1 MLTTTR
7 STRYS
12 KYESTL
18 DDIDTSS
25 IMEMIRDSIIGSA
38 FNNPYDPDP
47 NSGQSMDELRE
58 AILQALMERD
68 LIPDDMLKEA
78 QSTKDFD
85 KTRLSQEIS
94 KMIQRMK
101 DEGYIRVDDPQP
113 SEASG
118 QGGAGDPGQAQFQL
132 TDKSI
137 DFLGYKTLRDLLGG
151 LGKSSMGRHDTKEYA
166 SGVEMTGDL
175 KDYEFGDTLNLDIGA
190 TLTNTMAKGLENL
203 EESDL
208 VVRQAEYKSSAATIV
223 MLDCSHSMILYGED
237 RFTPAKQVAL
247 ALAHMIRTQYA
258 GDTIKFVLFH
268 DSAEEIPLGKLAQC
282 QVGPYHTN
290 TAGGLRL
297 AQQLL
302 KRENKDM
309 KQIIMITDGKPS
321 ALTLPD
327 GRIYKNAWGLD
338 PFVLGETIR
347 EVAQC
352 RRAGIQ
358 INTFMLARDPDL
370 IAFVKKV
377 AEMTHG
383 KAYFTTPHNV
393 GQYVLMDYVNKRV
406 KTVN

>member
-1 MLTTTR
+1 MSTR

-12 KYESTL
+12 KYESSL

-25 IMEMIRDSIIGSA
+25 LMEMIRDSIIGSN
-38 FNNPYDPDP
+38 FNDPYDPDP
-47 NSGQSMDELRE
+47 NAGQSMDELRE

-68 LIPDDMLKEA
+68 MIPEDMLREA
-78 QSTKDFD
+78 QKSKNFD
-85 KTRLSQEIS
+85 QTRLNQEIS
-94 KMIQRMK
+94 KMIQRLR
-101 DEGYIRVDDPQP
+101 DEGFIRVDDPQP
-113 SEASG
+113 GQTAQGEGSSSPSG
-118 QGGAGDPGQAQFQL
+118 SAKFEL
-132 TDKSI
+132 TQKSI

-151 LGKSSMGRHDTKEYA
+151 LGKSSAGRHDTREYS

-175 KDYEFGDTLNLDIGA
+175 KDYEFGDTMNMDISS
-190 TLTNTMAKGLENL
+190 TLTNTVVKGLENI
-203 EESDL
+203 EESDI
-208 VVRQAEYKSSAATIV
+208 VIRQSEYQSSAATVV

-247 ALAHMIRTQYA
+247 ALAHMIRHQYA

-268 DSAEEIPLGKLAQC
+268 DTAEQVPLERLAQV

-309 KQIIMITDGKPS
+309 KQIVMITDGKPS

-338 PFVLGETIR
+338 PFVMSETLR
-347 EVAQC
+347 EVAMC
-352 RRAGIQ
+352 RRQGIQ

-377 AEMTHG
+377 SEMTHG
-383 KAYFTTPHNV
+383 KAYFTTPYNI
-393 GQYVLMDYVNKRV
+393 GQYVLMDFVNKRV

>member
-1 MLTTTR
+1 MK

-12 KYESTL
+12 RYESTL
-18 DDIDTSS
+18 DDIDSAS
-25 IMEMIRDSIIGSA
+25 LMDMIKDAILGSGM
-38 FNNPYDPDP
+38 NNPYDPNPD
-47 NSGQSMDELRE
+47 GRQSMDELRE
-58 AILQALMERD
+58 AILQALMERG
-68 LIPDDMLKEA
+68 LIPEDLMREA
-78 QSTKDFD
+78 QNAQNWQDSK
-85 KTRLSQEIS
+85 LYQEIQ
-94 KMIQRMK
+94 KMIDRLQQ
-101 DEGYIRVDDPQP
+101 EGYIRVDDPNAQQQ
-113 SEASG
+113 EG
-118 QGGAGDPGQAQFQL
+118 QQGGVGQSGEAKFEL

-151 LGKSSMGRHDTKEYA
+151 LGKSSAGRHDTREFA

-175 KDYEFGDTLNLDIGA
+175 KDYEFGDTLNMDIA
-190 TLTNTMAKGLENL
+190 STLKNTVVKGLENL
-203 EESDL
+203 EEHDI
-208 VVRQAEYKSSAATIV
+208 VIRQAEYQSSAATVV

-258 GDTIKFVLFH
+258 GDTIRFVLFH
-268 DSAEEIPLGKLAQC
+268 DSAEEIPLAKLAQT

-309 KQIIMITDGKPS
+309 KQIVMITDGKPS

-338 PFVLGETIR
+338 PFVIGETLR
-347 EVAQC
+347 EVALC
-352 RRAGIQ
+352 RRSGIQ

-370 IAFVKKV
+370 ISFVKKV
-377 AEMTHG
+377 TEMTHG
-383 KAYFTTPHNV
+383 KAYFTTPYNI

-406 KTVN
+406 RTVN

>member
-1 MLTTTR
+1 MK

-12 KYESTL
+12 KYESSL
-18 DDIDTSS
+18 DDVDTSS
-25 IMEMIRDSIIGSA
+25 LFDMIKDALMGA
-38 FNNPYDPDP
+38 DMNNPYDPNPD
-47 NSGQSMDELRE
+47 GRQTMDELRE
-58 AILQALMERD
+58 AIMQALMERD
-68 LIPDDMLKEA
+68 LIPEDMLNEA
-78 QSTKDFD
+78 RNQQDFQ
-85 KTRLSQEIS
+85 KSKLYQELS
-94 KMIQRMK
+94 KMIDRLKQ
-101 DEGYIRVDDPQP
+101 EGFIRVDDPGANINQ
-113 SEASG
+113 EGQQGGVGG
-118 QGGAGDPGQAQFQL
+118 QGETKFEL
-132 TDKSI
+132 TEKGI

-151 LGKSSMGRHDTKEYA
+151 LGKSSMGRHDTREYS

-175 KDYEFGDTLNLDIGA
+175 KDYEFGDTLNLDMTQ
-190 TLTNTMAKGLENL
+190 TLTNVVSKGLENIQ
-203 EESDL
+203 ESDL
-208 VVRQAEYKSSAATIV
+208 VVRQAEYQSSAATVV

-247 ALAHMIRTQYA
+247 ALAHMIRTQFS

-268 DSAEEIPLGKLAQC
+268 DGAEEIPLSRLAQT

-309 KQIIMITDGKPS
+309 KQIVMITDGKPS

-338 PFVLGETIR
+338 PFVMSETIR

-352 RRAGIQ
+352 RRSGIQ

-377 AEMTHG
+377 TEMTHG